1 MEFIIKSI
9 CWTSLI
15 VNILVLLTAAEVED
29 PSSASSSLRFFLG
42 PMAASAVELAARFRI
57 TSSSSCCSLWKRDK
71 THKITYSM
79 KIDQSKLNS
88 WELSTFIFTVKQLG
102 NANKNLEDA
111 LMSHYLL
118 IVCTGSNIFESER
131 WNKNLM
137 LLHCKKSSSLT
148 CFAFSLSLACSG
160 SSCLDRLC

>member
-1 MEFIIKSI
+1 MAIGKKKSSTKRCCLWCFVKFAKLVSKKWEFINKSI

-15 VNILVLLTAAEVED
+15 VNRLVLLTAAEVED

-57 TSSSSCCSLWKRDK
+57 TSSSSCCSLWKWDK

-79 KIDQSKLNS
+79 KIDQSKLNF

-102 NANKNLEDA
+102 NANK
-111 LMSHYLL
+111 
-118 IVCTGSNIFESER
+118 
-131 WNKNLM
+131 
-137 LLHCKKSSSLT
+137 KKSKSWGCVDEPLPSHSLY
-148 CFAFSLSLACSG
+148 
-160 SSCLDRLC
+160 RK